1 MGKRRANHEGGL
13 TQRADGR
20 WEARLSYV
28 DAETGERQRLSFYA
42 PSAKA
47 AAAKMKK
54 ARERLD
60 AGSPVKD
67 ATMTVAEWIAHWRAT
82 TLAVSDRKVA
92 TIEQYGI
99 LSRKHLEAAPFGA
112 IRLDRLKPSDVEALI
127 LTMRTK
133 TKPGRPTDDEPAPEP
148 VRAFSDSTIRTVYS
162 ILRSALDGA
171 VRDGLL
177 ARNPAAVVRRPGV
190 ARREAR
196 HLDAD
201 DVVAVLRAAQESRNY
216 TALAL
221 IAATGIRRGEAL
233 ALRWDRV
240 DLDAGVMRI
249 EATLARIAGRLVSTE
264 PKTERSRRT
273 VPLPSG
279 VVAMLRKH
287 RAAQLEERL
296 HAGDQWTETGL
307 VFATEFGTAVDPRN
321 LLRTMQT
328 AAMAAGVKDVG
339 VHTLRHSAA
348 ASWLESGTHIK
359 AVSDMLGHSSI
370 AITGDVYGHTSGD
383 TARAAVDD
391 LAGRLGL

>member
-42 PSAKA
+42 PTAKA

-67 ATMTVAEWIAHWRAT
+67 ATMTVAEWIARWRAT

-221 IAATGIRRGEAL
+221 IAATGSGEA
-233 ALRWDRV
+233 RPWRC
-240 DLDAGVMRI
+240 AG
-249 EATLARIAGRLVSTE
+249 IASTST
-264 PKTERSRRT
+264 P
-273 VPLPSG
+273 G
-279 VVAMLRKH
+279 
-287 RAAQLEERL
+287 
-296 HAGDQWTETGL
+296 
-307 VFATEFGTAVDPRN
+307 
-321 LLRTMQT
+321 
-328 AAMAAGVKDVG
+328 
-339 VHTLRHSAA
+339 
-348 ASWLESGTHIK
+348 
-359 AVSDMLGHSSI
+359 
-370 AITGDVYGHTSGD
+370 
-383 TARAAVDD
+383 
-391 LAGRLGL
+391 

>member
-1 MGKRRANHEGGL
+1 M
-13 TQRADGR
+13 
-20 WEARLSYV
+20 SYV

-42 PSAKA
+42 PTAKG

-54 ARERLD
+54 ARERLE

-67 ATMTVAEWIAHWRAT
+67 ATLTVAAWMVRWRST
-82 TLAVSDRKVA
+82 TLAVSDRKAA
-92 TIEQYGI
+92 TIEQYT
-99 LSRKHLEAAPFGA
+99 LLARKHIESAPIGA
-112 IRLDRLKPSDVEALI
+112 IGLDRLKPSDVEALI

-133 TKPGRPTDDEPAPEP
+133 MKPGKPTGDDDTEPEP
-148 VRAFSDSTIRTVYS
+148 VRAYADSTIRTVYTV
-162 ILRSALDGA
+162 LRLALDGA

-190 ARREAR
+190 ARQEAN

-201 DVVAVLRAAQESRNY
+201 DVVAVLQAAQGSRNY

-240 DLDAGVMRI
+240 DLDAAVMRI
-249 EATLARIAGRLVSTE
+249 EATLARIGGRLVSTE

-273 VPLPSG
+273 VPLPPG
-279 VVAMLRKH
+279 VVTMLRKH
-287 RAAQLEERL
+287 RTAQLEERL
-296 HAGDQWTETGL
+296 RAANQWTDTDL
-307 VFATEFGTAVDPRN
+307 VFTTEFGTPVDPRN
-321 LLRTMQT
+321 LLRTMQ
-328 AAMAAGVKDVG
+328 AAARTAGVKDAV
-339 VHTLRHSAA
+339 VHSLRHSAA
-348 ASWLESGTHIK
+348 TSWLESGVHIE

-370 AITGDVYGHTSGD
+370 AITGDIYGHASDD
-383 TARAAVDD
+383 TARAAVDG